1 MIRIF
6 GTVFAALAGLAFGS
20 FLNVCVTR
28 WPEGESVVRPRSHC
42 RSCDHMLAWW
52 ENIPL
57 VSWLVLRGRCRACR
71 EWIGWRYPIVEAAVG
86 AGWGL
91 IASSSIPN
99 SGLVPSGVSWA
110 VGITVAISGGSILLM
125 IFIWLLVALAV
136 LDFENFWLPDK
147 LTLPGIAIGLLIA
160 AADTFAAH
168 RLFSVT
174 GLPVPEGIEEAPF
187 GFWTPFFHRLIA
199 VAVAAGFLLLI
210 RWLYWLFRRRQ
221 GLGLGDVKLMAMIA
235 AWLGLSEAALALV
248 IAALLGTLAALA
260 LLIASVRRRE
270 SAAKWATTPL
280 PFGTFLSIGGI
291 VSSLWGAQMVAAYMR
306 WAGF

>member
-1 MIRIF
+1 MIRIL

-20 FLNVCVTR
+20 FLNVFVTR

-42 RSCDHMLAWW
+42 RNCDHVLAWW
-52 ENIPL
+52 ENFPL

-86 AGWGL
+86 ACWGL
-91 IASSSIPN
+91 IAFESF
-99 SGLVPSGVSWA
+99 PSND
-110 VGITVAISGGSILLM
+110 LLSFDLLLALTICVIFRM
-125 IFIWLLVALAV
+125 IFVWLLIALAV
-136 LDFENFWLPDK
+136 LDFEHFWLPDK
-147 LTLPGIAIGLLIA
+147 ITIPGILVG
-160 AADTFAAH
+160 FAANAFYVAVDSFWNGNFDKTH
-168 RLFSVT
+168 VIRGQIIWRGSGERLF
-174 GLPVPEGIEEAPF
+174 E
-187 GFWTPFFHRLIA
+187 
-199 VAVAAGFLLLI
+199 VATAAGFLLLV

-235 AWLGLSEAALALV
+235 AWLGLREAALALV
-248 IAALLGTLAALA
+248 IAALLGTLAALV

-291 VSSLWGAQMVAAYMR
+291 VSSLWGSQMVAAYLH